1 MFREGPPGEKK
12 PMCASLYRGHAGCGS
27 TTSERAWRVG
37 VPAMRAER
45 PPAARRLP
53 GLPRPDASARLGK
66 RVSFESVEPKEA
78 TRHDPEVHNR
88 PEEGVRSA
96 LERTRVIITA
106 VIRNDRLIRELVYK

>member
-1 MFREGPPGEKK
+1 
-12 PMCASLYRGHAGCGS
+12 
-27 TTSERAWRVG
+27 
-37 VPAMRAER
+37 MRAER

-96 LERTRVIITA
+96 LETIDLRTYA
-106 VIRNDRLIRELVYK
+106 AW